1 MHESKAT
8 RRAKENMAMMLH
20 WNCLS
25 ILFLR
30 RWMPREHSDAI
41 ALHTTYNNMHVVQGV
56 TRQAWRRSWKIFV
69 CFLPNAVMVMLK
81 RSILHNLARLPT
93 IEVCLLCFAKR
104 HDSLLRPED
113 KHFRCRRQ
121 CMRETRPSR
130 ILSTAALS
138 IDTFPFLFIR

>member
-69 CFLPNAVMVMLK
+69 CFL
-81 RSILHNLARLPT
+81 SI
-93 IEVCLLCFAKR
+93 
-104 HDSLLRPED
+104 
-113 KHFRCRRQ
+113 RCSKGDAEKE
-121 CMRETRPSR
+121 CTP
-130 ILSTAALS
+130 
-138 IDTFPFLFIR
+138 